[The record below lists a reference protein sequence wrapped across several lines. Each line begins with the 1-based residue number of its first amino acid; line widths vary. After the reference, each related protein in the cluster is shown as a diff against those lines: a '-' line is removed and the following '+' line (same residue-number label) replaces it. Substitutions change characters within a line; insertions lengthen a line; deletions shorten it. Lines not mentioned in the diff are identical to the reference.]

1 MTGQLPDLVII
12 GAPKAGTTSLA
23 RWLSGHPQVRMSATK
38 ELSFFDEHFE
48 RGIGWYRSQLPEGG
62 PGIVVGEATPTYLGD
77 PLAPA
82 RVAATIPDAKFIAVL
97 REPVSRA
104 WSNYWFFC
112 QLGVERRS
120 WDAALRAARNG
131 GDRTG
136 YLTRGRYAEQLA
148 RWENAVGADRLL
160 VLLFDDLLADPAQTF
175 ARVCRFAGVSDDAAP
190 SSTGSV
196 NPTSRPRS
204 RQLQYL
210 LHTSGIPQ
218 RSAVGRRLWRWNAS
232 GGPPPKL
239 DERHA
244 ADLRRSFAQSNAA
257 LVERIGR
264 SLPVSW
270 GTDPNWHQLPGDE
283 DPRNP
288 QNVACRRVIAA
299 EQTYPQPR

>member
-1 MTGQLPDLVII
+1 
-12 GAPKAGTTSLA
+12 
-23 RWLSGHPQVRMSATK
+23 MSATK

-48 RGIGWYRSQLPEGG
+48 LGIDWYRSQLPAGG
-62 PGIVVGEATPTYLGD
+62 PGIVVGEATPTYLGE

-104 WSNYWFFC
+104 WSNFWFFC

-120 WDAALRAARNG
+120 WDAALRAERNG
-131 GDRTG
+131 GDKTG
-136 YLTRGRYAEQLA
+136 YLSRGRYAEQLA
-148 RWENAVGADRLL
+148 RWDDAVAADRLL
-160 VLLFDDLLADPAQTF
+160 VLLFDDLLADPAQAF
-175 ARVCRFAGVSDDAAP
+175 SRVCRFAGVRDDAAP
-190 SSTGSV
+190 SSTESV

-210 LHTSGIPQ
+210 LHSSGIPQ
-218 RSAVGRRLWRWNAS
+218 RSALGRRVWRWNAS

-239 DERHA
+239 DGRQA
-244 ADLRRSFAQSNAA
+244 ADLRRSFAESNAA
-257 LVERIGR
+257 LVKRIGR

-270 GTDPNWHQLPGDE
+270 EADSQRHQLPGDA

-288 QNVACRRVIAA
+288 QNVACRRVIGAQ
-299 EQTYPQPR
+299 QTYPQRR